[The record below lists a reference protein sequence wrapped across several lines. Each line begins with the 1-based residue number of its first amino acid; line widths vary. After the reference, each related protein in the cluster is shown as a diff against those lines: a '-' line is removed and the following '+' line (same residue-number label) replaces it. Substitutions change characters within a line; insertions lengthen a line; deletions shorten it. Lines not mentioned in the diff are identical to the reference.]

1 MFDDATRAEII
12 AKHNEYRSQISHGTA
27 KYMGGNTLKSGKN
40 VYELVT
46 VIELFESWDCGLE
59 QSAQDWSDKCKS
71 SASRP
76 NNFGENFNLFAA
88 NGSVEVAMEAM
99 EEWWAELEQYDASSN
114 PDIIFNDDVFNYA
127 ESWSQVYETVLLF
140 S

>member
-1 MFDDATRAEII
+1 MFDDATRAKII

-59 QSAQDWSDKCKS
+59 QSAQQWSDKCKS

-76 NNFGENFNLFAA
+76 KDFGENFNLFAA
-88 NGSVEVAMEAM
+88 NGSGLFFLCRTLRGQA
-99 EEWWAELEQYDASSN
+99 
-114 PDIIFNDDVFNYA
+114 
-127 ESWSQVYETVLLF
+127 VLRTLAH
-140 S
+140 